1 MVVVVMI
8 GVVAG
13 KDSKAMSLVD
23 IDLGEQPHPRDES
36 FSNKI
41 SIRGFT
47 FPRNEAKVW
56 AMWQTMSPGPTFM
69 TCRRSETHGMQD
81 SMSARD
87 IATSASFIC

>member
-1 MVVVVMI
+1 MVVVGV
-8 GVVAG
+8 GVVVG
-13 KDSKAMSLVD
+13 KDLKVMSLID
-23 IDLGEQPHPRDES
+23 IDLGEKPHPREES

-47 FPRNEAKVW
+47 FPRNEARNW
-56 AMWQTMSPGPTFM
+56 AMWQTISPGPTFM